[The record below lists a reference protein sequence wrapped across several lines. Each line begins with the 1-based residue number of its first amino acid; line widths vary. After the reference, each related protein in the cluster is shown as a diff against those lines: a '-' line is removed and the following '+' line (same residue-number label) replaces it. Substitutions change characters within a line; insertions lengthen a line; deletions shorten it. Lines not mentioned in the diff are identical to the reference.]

1 MARSGDYNERYARF
15 SKRIEKGLIVLVM
28 GLMLVMLTGELIY
41 QFEPV
46 RKFLIETERL
56 EGVSAMP

>member
-1 MARSGDYNERYARF
+1 MTRAVDYNDRYTRF
-15 SKRIEKGLIVLVM
+15 SKRIEKGLMVLIFC
-28 GLMLVMLTGELIY
+28 LLLVLLTGEYFY

-56 EGVSAMP
+56 EGILRTP

>member
-1 MARSGDYNERYARF
+1 MTRTDDYNERYSRF
-15 SKRIEKGLIVLVM
+15 SKRIEKWLMALIM
-28 GLMLVMLTGELIY
+28 GLFLIMLTGELFY

-56 EGVSAMP
+56 EGVFRTP